1 MKADAASLH
10 SRLAQLGID
19 ETARRLTSKAW
30 AALEPHLK
38 VVLDEFY
45 QRLQAGPE
53 MAAKLRGQNI
63 DRLKQAQQ
71 EHWRVLFA
79 GDLDAAYL
87 ERVRRIGQ
95 AHHRIGLDP
104 RWYIGAYNFF
114 LRRINGVLAKNA
126 ARDAA
131 GAVEM
136 VSAVQATVMLDMDL
150 SFDVYFDATLNHT
163 HEMIYELADNFKS
176 SVLGAIETVR
186 GVAGQVTAATGEL
199 AEKIQACAGDGASV
213 ADQSAESSRRI
224 NAIAAAAEELSA
236 SIHSVAGQVRGVS
249 AAVTQ
254 ARDAA
259 VGSQEAVAS
268 LNETVDR
275 ITGALRL
282 IGAIASQTNLLALNA
297 TIEAARAGDAG
308 RGFAV
313 VATEVKQLA
322 RQTATATEDIGAL
335 LTRIREDARRM
346 SSNIEGIAHSVD
358 GLQEASA
365 DALAGMQAQTVATG
379 EISSN
384 IQVGSQSVESIS
396 RRVVHMSQELG
407 AAKQEVDRAA
417 AVGRELSESSEDLA
431 KALTKFLDHLLS
443 LRGKAA

>member
-1 MKADAASLH
+1 MSADAASLH

-19 ETARRLTSKAW
+19 ETARRLTSRAW
-30 AALEPHLK
+30 AVLEPHLQA
-38 VVLDEFY
+38 VLDEFY
-45 QRLQAGPE
+45 QRLEAAPE
-53 MAAKLRGQNI
+53 MAAKLRGQNL
-63 DRLKQAQQ
+63 DRLKQAQR
-71 EHWRVLFA
+71 EHWRVLFT
-79 GDLDAAYL
+79 GDLDAPYM

-114 LRRINGVLAKNA
+114 LRRINGVLAKSA

-131 GAVEM
+131 GAVDM

-163 HEMIYELADNFKS
+163 HEVIYELADNFKS
-176 SVLGAIETVR
+176 SVLGAIESVR
-186 GVAGQVTAATGEL
+186 GVAAQVTTATDEL

-322 RQTATATEDIGAL
+322 RQTAVATEDIGAL

-346 SSNIEGIAHSVD
+346 SSNIDGIADSVD

-365 DALAGMQAQTVATG
+365 DALAGMQAQTIATG

-396 RRVVHMSQELG
+396 RRVAHMSQELS
-407 AAKQEVDRAA
+407 AAKREVDRAA
-417 AVGRELSESSEDLA
+417 AVGRDLSESSEDLA